1 LTLLLAMRQNLLV
14 KRKTN
19 KAILKKVRIAILIKV
34 NKKINMQENRDPQL
48 NNDELLQSKTQEVG
62 ILTAEN
68 KAEKVEEELSPEIIE
83 TIMEKVMDI
92 DTAGLGY
99 SSISSTWTE
108 NPRVM
113 NSIFRNG
120 LFGRETGHENIGGY
134 RLSSKSPQENWARN
148 LREHKQGHTYFNVV
162 GRTTLENKKR
172 KPNTPEI
179 AGNSLS
185 DDDSVTFYFDLSFFH
200 ELNLDTY
207 KNLVKRKG
215 DIYPLLEKNHR
226 YYGVDVN
233 GLYDNNLTRMN
244 LTSIEDVHRV
254 EDIKPVETW
263 GFVTSTRI
271 APRFFKGIILGDE
284 TYESGK
290 GMVSR
295 NPNELQKQVNIY
307 KEKMFNI
314 YKNSPDLFLPIYSTN
329 GNLLWPKQ
337 MSYEEVKKFVAER
350 DAKKEM
356 KK

>member
-1 LTLLLAMRQNLLV
+1 MRQNLLV

-162 GRTTLENKKR
+162 GRTTLENKK
-172 KPNTPEI
+172 
-179 AGNSLS
+179 
-185 DDDSVTFYFDLSFFH
+185 
-200 ELNLDTY
+200 
-207 KNLVKRKG
+207 G